1 VNRAAVARRMAL
13 CCRQLAAQGLIAG
26 RDGNLSVRLGAD
38 RVLVTP
44 SGLLKSLVTAADMVE
59 VDLAGKLRR
68 RTTRK
73 PTSELDLHLRILR
86 SRPDVQA
93 VVHAHPPF
101 ATAFAVAG
109 QEIPGNLLP
118 ELIFV
123 VGPVPLVPFGM
134 PGTPELGERI
144 VPYIEAKRHQALLLA
159 NHGAV
164 TLGRTLDEAWI
175 RMESLEHAARIIAL
189 ARGLGTAPRAAG
201 AECLR
206 IRRKAPPRFNGCS
219 KSAASTR
226 RGSRASRRRPTR
238 RPSTSVPA

>member
-1 VNRAAVARRMAL
+1 MAL

-44 SGLLKSLVTAADMVE
+44 SGLIKSLLEPADMVE
-59 VDLAGKLRR
+59 VDLAGQLRKR
-68 RTTRK
+68 GTRK

-86 SRPDVQA
+86 HRPDVQA
-93 VVHAHPPF
+93 VVHAHPPA
-101 ATAFAVAG
+101 ATGFAVAG

-134 PGTPELGERI
+134 PGTPELGDRI
-144 VPYIEAKRHQALLLA
+144 VPYLQDRRHQALLLA

-175 RMESLEHAARIIAL
+175 RMESLEHSARIITA
-189 ARGLGTAPRAAG
+189 ARAVGEPKPLTAQAVERLQWERDG
-201 AECLR
+201 
-206 IRRKAPPRFNGCS
+206 
-219 KSAASTR
+219 
-226 RGSRASRRRPTR
+226 
-238 RPSTSVPA
+238 